1 MRGPDMTTPI
11 DPPAPEEFA
20 ALARAAGI
28 ALPAAEMPE
37 LQRGYAS
44 LLPWIAR
51 LREDWPYADEPA
63 HQFASGR
70 EVSGGPA

>member
-1 MRGPDMTTPI
+1 VSTPI
-11 DPPAPEEFA
+11 ERPAPQDFA

-28 ALPAAEMPE
+28 TLPATEMAELE
-37 LQRGYAS
+37 RGYAS

-63 HQFASGR
+63 HQFVPGR
-70 EVSGGPA
+70 EAPGGPG